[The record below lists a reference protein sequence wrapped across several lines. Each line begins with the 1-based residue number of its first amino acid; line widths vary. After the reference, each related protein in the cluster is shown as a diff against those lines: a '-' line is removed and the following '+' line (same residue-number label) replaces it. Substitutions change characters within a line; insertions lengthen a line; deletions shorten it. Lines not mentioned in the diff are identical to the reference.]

1 MRPVSH
7 TVIHPVPASI
17 ERVFA
22 VLTDPARIA
31 QWLPGCGGVE
41 SPVPLKKGVRFKA
54 RFGNRVTEF
63 EVVDF
68 APPTAFGLVERGERD
83 GWKTLFRLDETAG
96 STALTVR
103 DVWAPRS
110 VIAWLRGRLREKR
123 QVHSQLEAILANV
136 RKLLVA

>member
-1 MRPVSH
+1 MRQVSH
-7 TVIHPVPASI
+7 TVIHPVPAPI

-41 SPVPLKKGVRFKA
+41 SPVPLRKGVRFKA
-54 RFGNRVTEF
+54 RFGNRETEF

-96 STALTVR
+96 SSPTRSIISSTRAAMRFLSHLSRPGTTEMFCATV
-103 DVWAPRS
+103 
-110 VIAWLRGRLREKR
+110 
-123 QVHSQLEAILANV
+123 
-136 RKLLVA
+136 